1 VKTIAIYPGSF
12 DPITLGHLSVLK
24 RAVTVFG
31 EIAVVV
37 VHNPNKAPLFSS
49 KERVEMI
56 SQALIEAKIE
66 GVQVLQLEAGL
77 LVDFAKQL
85 SAKVILKG
93 FRSES
98 DIEYELPMAQVN
110 RDLAS
115 IETVFLPSEPEFGYV
130 SSSLVKEVAKL
141 GGDVSSYL
149 TKCIA
154 EAVVE
159 RLQK

>member
-1 VKTIAIYPGSF
+1 MKTVAIYPGSF

-24 RAVTVFG
+24 RAVGIFG

-37 VHNPNKAPLFSS
+37 VHNPNKSPLFSS

-56 SQALIEAKIE
+56 SQTLVEAKID
-66 GVQVLQLEAGL
+66 GVRVLELESGL
-77 LVDFAKQL
+77 LVDFARDL
-85 SAKVILKG
+85 NAKVILKG

-110 RDLAS
+110 RDLTS
-115 IETVFLPSEPEFGYV
+115 IETVFLPSEPEYGYV

-141 GGDVSSYL
+141 GGDVSQYL
-149 TKCIA
+149 TKSIEKA
-154 EAVVE
+154 LVE